1 MKPIIKTI
9 VIASV
14 VLSTN
19 VFAESA
25 IERLSIETIKQELTP
40 AQIERALEQWKAEE
54 LTGLEQKAQAISDRA
69 PIEARREMVKQ
80 QINQKYKQA
89 LITFGL

>member
-1 MKPIIKTI
+1 MKSIIKTI

-25 IERLSIETIKQELTP
+25 IESLSIETIKQELRP
-40 AQIERALEQWKAEE
+40 AQIEHALEQWKAEE
-54 LTGLEQKAQAISDRA
+54 LTDLEQKAQAISDRA

-80 QINQKYKQA
+80 QINQEYKQA

>member
-54 LTGLEQKAQAISDRA
+54 LTDLEQKAQAISDRA

-80 QINQKYKQA
+80 QINQEYNQA
-89 LITFGL
+89 LNAFGL

>member
-1 MKPIIKTI
+1 MKSIIKTV

-25 IERLSIETIKQELTP
+25 IERLCIETIKQELTP
-40 AQIERALEQWKAEE
+40 AQIEVTLKQWKAEE
-54 LTGLEQKAQAISDRA
+54 LTDLEQKAQAISDRA

-80 QINQKYKQA
+80 QINQEYKQA
-89 LITFGL
+89 LNAFGL

>member
-1 MKPIIKTI
+1 MKSIIKTV

-40 AQIERALEQWKAEE
+40 AQIEVILKQWEAEE
-54 LTGLEQKAQAISDRA
+54 LTDLEQKAQAISDRA

-80 QINQKYKQA
+80 QINQEYKQA
-89 LITFGL
+89 LNAFGL

>member
-25 IERLSIETIKQELTP
+25 IERLSVETIKQELTP
-40 AQIERALEQWKAEE
+40 AQIELTLKQWKTEE
-54 LTGLEQKAQAISDRA
+54 LTNLEQKAQAISDLA

-80 QINQKYKQA
+80 QINQEYKQA
-89 LITFGL
+89 LIAFGL

>member
-1 MKPIIKTI
+1 MKSIIKTV

-40 AQIERALEQWKAEE
+40 AQIEVTLKQWKAEE
-54 LTGLEQKAQAISDRA
+54 LTDLEQKAKAISDRA

-80 QINQKYKQA
+80 QINQEYKQA
-89 LITFGL
+89 LNAFGL

>member
-54 LTGLEQKAQAISDRA
+54 LTDLEQKAQAISDRA

>member
-1 MKPIIKTI
+1 MKSIIKTI

-14 VLSTN
+14 VLSTR

-25 IERLSIETIKQELTP
+25 IEHLSIETIKQDLTP

-54 LTGLEQKAQAISDRA
+54 LTDLEQKAQAISDRA
-69 PIEARREMVKQ
+69 PIEARRELVKQ
-80 QINQKYKQA
+80 QINQEYKQA
-89 LITFGL
+89 LNAFGL

>member
-25 IERLSIETIKQELTP
+25 IERLSIETIKQEFTP

-54 LTGLEQKAQAISDRA
+54 LTNLEQKAQAISDRA

-80 QINQKYKQA
+80 QINQEYKQA

>member
-40 AQIERALEQWKAEE
+40 TQIEVTLKQWKAKE
-54 LTGLEQKAQAISDRA
+54 LTDLEQKAQAISDRA
-69 PIEARREMVKQ
+69 PIEARRELVKQ
-80 QINQKYKQA
+80 QIEQEYNQA

>member
-1 MKPIIKTI
+1 MKSIIKTI
-9 VIASV
+9 VITSV

-25 IERLSIETIKQELTP
+25 IERLNVETIKQELTP
-40 AQIERALEQWKAEE
+40 AQIELTLKQWKTEE
-54 LTGLEQKAQAISDRA
+54 LINLEQKAQAISDRA
-69 PIEARREMVKQ
+69 PIEARRELVKQ
-80 QINQKYKQA
+80 QIDQEYKQA

>member
-1 MKPIIKTI
+1 MKSIIKTV

-25 IERLSIETIKQELTP
+25 IERLSIETIKQELTL
-40 AQIERALEQWKAEE
+40 AQIEVTLKQWKAEE
-54 LTGLEQKAQAISDRA
+54 LTDLEQKAQAISDRA

-80 QINQKYKQA
+80 QINQEYKQA
-89 LITFGL
+89 LNAFGL

>member
-1 MKPIIKTI
+1 MKSIIKTI

-25 IERLSIETIKQELTP
+25 IERLSVETIKQELTP
-40 AQIERALEQWKAEE
+40 AQIELTLKQWKTEE
-54 LTGLEQKAQAISDRA
+54 LTNLEQKAQAISDLA

-80 QINQKYKQA
+80 QINQEYKQA
-89 LITFGL
+89 LIVFGL

>member
-19 VFAESA
+19 VVAESA

-40 AQIERALEQWKAEE
+40 AQIERALEQWKLEE
-54 LTGLEQKAQAISDRA
+54 LNGLEQKAQAISDRA
-69 PIEARREMVKQ
+69 PIEARRELVKQ
-80 QINQKYKQA
+80 QIDQEYKQT
-89 LITFGL
+89 LIMFSL

>member
-1 MKPIIKTI
+1 MKSIIKTI
-9 VIASV
+9 VIASG

-25 IERLSIETIKQELTP
+25 IERLSIETMKQELTP
-40 AQIERALEQWKAEE
+40 AQIEQALDQWKAEE
-54 LTGLEQKAQAISDRA
+54 LTDLEQKAQTISDRA

-80 QINQKYKQA
+80 QINQEYKQA
-89 LITFGL
+89 LNAFGL

>member
-1 MKPIIKTI
+1 MKSIIKTI

-25 IERLSIETIKQELTP
+25 IERLSVETIKQELTP
-40 AQIERALEQWKAEE
+40 AQIELTLKQWKTEE
-54 LTGLEQKAQAISDRA
+54 LTNLEQKAQAISDLA

-80 QINQKYKQA
+80 QINQEYKQA

>member
-1 MKPIIKTI
+1 MKSIIKTV
-9 VIASV
+9 VITSV

-40 AQIERALEQWKAEE
+40 AQIEVTLKQWKAEE
-54 LTGLEQKAQAISDRA
+54 LTDLEQKAQAISDRA

-80 QINQKYKQA
+80 QINQEYKQA
-89 LITFGL
+89 LNAFGL

>member
-1 MKPIIKTI
+1 MKSIIKTI

-14 VLSTN
+14 VLSTS

-25 IERLSIETIKQELTP
+25 IERLSIETIKQDLTP
-40 AQIERALEQWKAEE
+40 TQIERALEQWKAEE
-54 LTGLEQKAQAISDRA
+54 LTDLEQKAQAISDRA

-80 QINQKYKQA
+80 QINQEYKQA
-89 LITFGL
+89 LITLGL

>member
-1 MKPIIKTI
+1 MKSIIKTI

-14 VLSTN
+14 VLSTS

-25 IERLSIETIKQELTP
+25 IERLSIETIKQDLTP

-54 LTGLEQKAQAISDRA
+54 LTDLEQKAQAISDRA

-80 QINQKYKQA
+80 QINREHKQA

>member
-1 MKPIIKTI
+1 MKSIIKTI

-25 IERLSIETIKQELTP
+25 IERLSVETIKQELTP
-40 AQIERALEQWKAEE
+40 AQIELTLKQWKTEE
-54 LTGLEQKAQAISDRA
+54 LTNLEQKAQAISDLA

-80 QINQKYKQA
+80 QINQEYKQA
-89 LITFGL
+89 LIAFGL

>member
-1 MKPIIKTI
+1 MKSIIKTI

-25 IERLSIETIKQELTP
+25 IERLSIETIKQELKP
-40 AQIERALEQWKAEE
+40 DQIEQALEQWKAEE
-54 LTGLEQKAQAISDRA
+54 LTDLEQKAQAISDHA

-80 QINQKYKQA
+80 QINQEYKQA

>member
-1 MKPIIKTI
+1 MKSIIKTV

-25 IERLSIETIKQELTP
+25 IERLSVETIKQELTP
-40 AQIERALEQWKAEE
+40 AQIELTLKQWKTEE
-54 LTGLEQKAQAISDRA
+54 LTNLEQKAQAISDRA

-80 QINQKYKQA
+80 QINQEYKQA
-89 LITFGL
+89 LIAFGL

>member
-1 MKPIIKTI
+1 MKSIIKTI
-9 VIASV
+9 VLASV

-19 VFAESA
+19 AFAESA
-25 IERLSIETIKQELTP
+25 IERLSVETIKQELTP
-40 AQIERALEQWKAEE
+40 AQIEQALDQWKTEE
-54 LTGLEQKAQAISDRA
+54 LTDLEQKARAISDRA

-80 QINQKYKQA
+80 KIEQEYNQA